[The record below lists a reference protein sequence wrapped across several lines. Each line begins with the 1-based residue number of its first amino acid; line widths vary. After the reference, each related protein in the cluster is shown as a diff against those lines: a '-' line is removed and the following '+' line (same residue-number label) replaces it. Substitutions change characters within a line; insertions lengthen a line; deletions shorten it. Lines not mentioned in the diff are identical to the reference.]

1 MVHAI
6 FHESAARSGQCCLG
20 FCLVGS
26 LIAGEPWELM
36 NMSKRKPVSS
46 LSPVQISMRDG
57 IMVQEIAPEQSP
69 KKRDWLPA
77 AVIFAPFF
85 HILTSNPVDRM
96 QRVWTKGDP
105 QRGTVWAKAL
115 IFSAYFGFVVHLDD
129 LDIRCLESGP
139 LEELWGLGLEA
150 TYEPIL
156 FWQRAHA
163 IPCTLICDP
172 VAGKQHINT

>member
-69 KKRDWLPA
+69 LKGLIASCCHICIYLPPSF
-77 AVIFAPFF
+77 I
-85 HILTSNPVDRM
+85 
-96 QRVWTKGDP
+96 
-105 QRGTVWAKAL
+105 
-115 IFSAYFGFVVHLDD
+115 
-129 LDIRCLESGP
+129 
-139 LEELWGLGLEA
+139 
-150 TYEPIL
+150 
-156 FWQRAHA
+156 
-163 IPCTLICDP
+163 
-172 VAGKQHINT
+172 